1 MSKVKKTST
10 NYENKQLM
18 IDECIEM
25 YAIHLLSGQ
34 WTMAIGCYLLQGP
47 LRFGELRKCLP
58 TITERMLTLHLR
70 KMEQNKLI
78 KRTVYAEVPPRVEYE
93 LTEIGLGLEPIIKLL
108 AEWGE
113 MHKNAVKL
121 APTGEPVSQ

>member
-1 MSKVKKTST
+1 MLPIRIVSGFSTSAST
-10 NYENKQLM
+10 NCENKQLL
-18 IDECIEM
+18 IEECIGM
-25 YAIHLLSGQ
+25 YAINLLSRQ
-34 WTMAIGCYLLQGP
+34 WTMAVDCYLMQGP

-58 TITERMLTLHLR
+58 TITERMLTLYLR

-93 LTEIGLGLEPIIKLL
+93 LTELGLGLEPIIRML

-113 MHKNAVKL
+113 VHKNIV
-121 APTGEPVSQ
+121 

>member
-1 MSKVKKTST
+1 MSKVKRTST
-10 NYENKQLM
+10 NYENKQLL
-18 IDECIEM
+18 IEDCIEM
-25 YAIHLLSGQ
+25 YAINLLSGQ
-34 WTMAIGCYLLQGP
+34 WTMAIGCYLLNGP

-93 LTEIGLGLEPIIKLL
+93 LTEIGLGLEPIIRML

-113 MHKNAVKL
+113 MHKLTVKY
-121 APTGEPVSQ
+121 PGV